1 MFTFPPI
8 QTNTLHITWQS
19 YWILGQ
25 KKIKAFFSEHLNIRG
40 HRSCDRMVVG
50 FTTIYAINA
59 YHHKSCEF
67 DSRSWQGVLN
77 IILCDKVCQ

>member
-1 MFTFPPI
+1 MG
-8 QTNTLHITWQS
+8 S
-19 YWILGQ
+19 GR
-25 KKIKAFFSEHLNIRG
+25 RG
-40 HRSCDRMVVG
+40 RGRMVVG